1 MNRNIYILST
11 ILLFW
16 VNALFAQNVTFTASV
31 SKNPVAVGEQFEV
44 TFEMNGTGD
53 RFAPPAFGGGL
64 QVLSGP
70 NVSTSMTS
78 INGNTTVSNSYSY
91 ILAATQ
97 EGNVT
102 IGAASIYSN
111 GKLLATRPI
120 SLKVTKGQPVPQG
133 RRGRPGQQ
141 QAQANSQVQEASAAE
156 VANALFIRAA
166 VDKTNVYIG
175 QQLNVNYRIYTR
187 VDILQNQLDK
197 IPDLNGFWSQDV
209 NPHMQNVQWHTEIYN
224 GNKYNVADI
233 KQSILFPER
242 AGNLTIDPMG
252 MTFIIR
258 EQAPAHDVM
267 EEFFGGSFKEVKV
280 KLKSPAV
287 TIHVKP
293 LPEAGKPL
301 DYGGA
306 VGTFSMEAGVDK
318 TALRANET
326 INYNVKISGTG
337 NIKLM
342 KNLSP
347 VFPADFEKYDPKVT
361 DTVNAETG
369 KLTGSRLYNYL
380 LIPRHEGKDTIHPIR
395 FTYFNPATARYVT
408 LTSKTFPI
416 NVAKGIAEK
425 NVSTLSSADKQDIK
439 LMDKDIRYIKTKDRS
454 LSKDGEDFF
463 GSTAYNLL
471 LLAGPLLFIG
481 AMFYRTWYRK
491 ANSDI
496 VKVRSRKAGKIA
508 AKALAQAKTALAA
521 NNSAAFY
528 ETLFK
533 GIYGYL
539 SNKFNIPYANLD
551 QETIS
556 SVLRAKGVGEPLIT
570 QMQDTLELC
579 DMARFAPVSGIS
591 EKEVFERS
599 KNMIHDIEDEI

>member
-1 MNRNIYILST
+1 M
-11 ILLFW
+11 LLVW
-16 VNALFAQNVTFTASV
+16 ASSLFAQNITFTASV
-31 SKNPVAVGEQFEV
+31 SKSQVAIGEQFEV
-44 TFEMNGTGD
+44 TFAMNGNGD
-53 RFAPPAFGGGL
+53 RFAPPAFGGL

-78 INGNTTVSNSYSY
+78 INGNTTVSNAYSY

-97 EGNVT
+97 EGSIT
-102 IGAASIYSN
+102 IGVASIYAN
-111 GKLLATRPI
+111 GKLLTTRPI
-120 SLKVTKGQPVPQG
+120 NMKVTKGQPMPQG
-133 RRGRPGQQ
+133 RRGGQGQQ
-141 QAQANSQVQEASAAE
+141 QGQSNKVEEASAAE
-156 VANALFIRAA
+156 VANALFIRAV
-166 VDKTNVYIG
+166 VDKTNVFIG

-197 IPDLNGFWSQDV
+197 IPDLNGFFSQDI

-242 AGNLTIDPMG
+242 SGDLTIDPMG
-252 MTFIIR
+252 MTFVIR
-258 EQAPAHDVM
+258 EPAPSHDVM

-287 TIHVKP
+287 GIHVKA

-306 VGTFSMEAGVDK
+306 VGTFSINADVDK
-318 TALRANET
+318 KVLKANET

-342 KNLSP
+342 KNLTA

-361 DTVNAETG
+361 DTVNAATG
-369 KLTGSRLYNYL
+369 KLVGSRLYNYL
-380 LIPRHEGKDTIHPIR
+380 LIPRHEGKDTIHPIK
-395 FTYFNPATARYVT
+395 FTYFNPITASYVT
-408 LTSKTFPI
+408 LKTKAFPI
-416 NVAKGIAEK
+416 AVAKGIVEK
-425 NVSTLSSADKQDIK
+425 NVSTLSSADNQDGK
-439 LMDKDIRYIKTKDRS
+439 LMDKDIRYIKTNDPN

-463 GSTAYNLL
+463 GSVGYNLL
-471 LLAGPLLFIG
+471 LILGPVLFVG
-481 AMFYRTWYRK
+481 AIFYRKWYEK
-491 ANSDI
+491 ANSDM
-496 VKVRSRKAGKIA
+496 VKVRNRKAGKIA
-508 AKALAQAKTALAA
+508 AKALAKAKIALAA
-521 NNSAAFY
+521 NNSTVFY

-539 SNKFNIPYANLD
+539 SNKFNIPYANLN
-551 QETIS
+551 QENIMAN
-556 SVLRAKGVGEPLIT
+556 LKDKGVSEKLIS
-570 QMQDTLELC
+570 QMQDTLNLC